1 MSMSVFDL
9 EDVLNELEN
18 LSTQEKIKFLDEVYD
33 KLEEAMGEVLSV
45 QEEIEEQYKQE
56 IQKRIDEAVKEFAEK
71 NSIQQAIIVE
81 DGVVECNYKDFGVRI
96 LPWVYSGEWE
106 VSICLTRTN
115 RLWQLEEIAEVVNA
129 HYSKNSDISIPV
141 SEDELIPK
149 ILEIIYKLIIKQS

>member
-1 MSMSVFDL
+1 MSVFDL
-9 EDVLNELEN
+9 EDVLNELGN

-81 DGVVECNYKDFGVRI
+81 DGVIECNYKDFAYVF
-96 LPWVYSGEWE
+96 
-106 VSICLTRTN
+106 CLGYIQEN
-115 RLWQLEEIAEVVNA
+115 GKCQYA
-129 HYSKNSDISIPV
+129 
-141 SEDELIPK
+141 
-149 ILEIIYKLIIKQS
+149 

>member
-1 MSMSVFDL
+1 
-9 EDVLNELEN
+9 
-18 LSTQEKIKFLDEVYD
+18 
-33 KLEEAMGEVLSV
+33 MGEVLSI

-56 IQKRIDEAVKEFAEK
+56 IQKRIDEDVKEFAEK

-81 DGVVECNYKDFGVRI
+81 NGVIECNYKDFGVRI